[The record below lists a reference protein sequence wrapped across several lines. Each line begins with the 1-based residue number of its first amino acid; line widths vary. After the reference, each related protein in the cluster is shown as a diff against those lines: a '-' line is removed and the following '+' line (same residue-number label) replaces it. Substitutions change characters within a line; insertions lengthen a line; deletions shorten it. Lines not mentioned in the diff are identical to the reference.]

1 MSPELLMPNA
11 ALTLAELI
19 VLGVV
24 SWLAIRLSR
33 LVLMALSQMEP
44 VEGRQMMG
52 DERREEVADQVAR
65 YIRILAGLAALGV
78 VGYNAWLTAMGHSG
92 PDLIMHQLSRISPRR
107 AGLAAGEIAAVLV
120 LLKLLS
126 WLGGQFRDWTVERLQ
141 AARAVRV
148 ADSRV
153 ETLGTNLRHL
163 IEAGLWYAGAIL
175 IAGALNLPGA
185 VAYWIGFIFSLAVV
199 WGLVRLISDALDV
212 SIDAIYEGLRRD
224 EDAALEDSGR
234 RQVRRILDSIKSALR
249 WSVYVAAAAYVIRT
263 APLGAAAFEFSNNL
277 IRAVGIIILAQLALA
292 VGMGVIAR
300 LAVGDET
307 DTRTIRQRRETMLP
321 LLGSLLRYVIY
332 FVAGVMALQ
341 QLGVDVTAILAG
353 AGIAGLAIGFGAQNL
368 VQDVISGF
376 FTLFEGEYMV
386 GDFVEIGG
394 IEGTVEALTL
404 RQTSIRRRN
413 GSLAIL
419 PNGQINE
426 VINYSKRYV
435 KAVVDVGVAYEG
447 DVSRALAVLEEI
459 ARDARNDIPEI
470 TGPPTTR
477 VLGFN
482 ASDVGLRLLVPV
494 EPGTHWEV
502 ACELRRRV
510 KATFDE
516 EGVEIPFSRH
526 VLILQTAD
534 GQPLDELPV
543 RLIDGEMA

>member
-1 MSPELLMPNA
+1 MSTELLMPNA

-19 VLGVV
+19 ILGVV
-24 SWLAIRLSR
+24 SWLAVRLSR
-33 LVLMALSQMEP
+33 LVLTALSRMEP
-44 VEGRQMMG
+44 VEGRHMIG
-52 DERREEVADQVAR
+52 DERREQVADQLGR
-65 YIRILAGLAALGV
+65 YISILAGLGAIGV

-92 PDLIMHQLSRISPRR
+92 PELIMREVSGVSPRQV
-107 AGLAAGEIAAVLV
+107 AICAAEIAAILV

-126 WLGGQFRDWTVERLQ
+126 WLGGQFRDWAVERLK
-141 AARAVRV
+141 AAPTVRV
-148 ADSRV
+148 EESRL
-153 ETLGTNLRHL
+153 ETLGTNLQHL
-163 IEAGLWYAGAIL
+163 IEAALWYAGATL
-175 IAGALNLPGA
+175 IAGALNLPGDA
-185 VAYWIGFIFSLAVV
+185 AYWIGFIFSLAVV

-212 SIDAIYEGLRRD
+212 AIDAIYEGLRRD
-224 EDAALEDSGR
+224 EGAALEDSSR
-234 RQVRRILDSIKSALR
+234 RQVRRILDSIKSMLR

-292 VGMGVIAR
+292 VAMGVMAR
-300 LAVGDET
+300 LAVGDEE
-307 DTRTIRQRRETMLP
+307 DSRTIRQRRETMLP

-332 FVAGVMALQ
+332 FVAGVMAVQ
-341 QLGVDVTAILAG
+341 QMGVDITAILAG
-353 AGIAGLAIGFGAQNL
+353 AGIAGLAIGFGAQSL

-394 IEGTVEALTL
+394 IDGTVEALTL

-426 VINYSKRYV
+426 VINYSKRFV

-447 DVSRALAVLEEI
+447 DLNRALGVLEEI

-482 ASDVGLRLLVPV
+482 ASDVGVRLVVPV
-494 EPGTHWEV
+494 EPGKHWDV

-510 KATFDE
+510 KVTFDE
-516 EGVEIPFSRH
+516 EGVEIPFARQ
-526 VLILQTAD
+526 VIILQTAD
-534 GQPLDELPV
+534 GRPLDELPV
-543 RLIDGEMA
+543 RLIEGEMA